1 MPVQPVRHISVA
13 ISRPVKE
20 VYAFLAQPENMP
32 RWASGLGRSLRHVE
46 GTEWLVESPA
56 GPMRVRFSERN
67 PFGVLDHTVVP
78 AHGEAMH
85 NPMRVLANGDGSEV
99 VFSLFQRPGMSDAEF
114 ARDADW
120 VLRDLLAL
128 KAHLECGAGGGT
140 GGASERAGG

>member
-1 MPVQPVRHISVA
+1 MTIERSPG
-13 ISRPVKE
+13 E
-20 VYAFLAQPENMP
+20 VYAFVSDPKNLAA
-32 RWASGLGRSLRHVE
+32 WASGLSAAVK
-46 GTEWLVESPA
+46 
-56 GPMRVRFSERN
+56 VRFVERN

-99 VFSLFQRPGMSDAEF
+99 VFSLFRRPGMSDAEF

-128 KAHLECGAGGGT
+128 KAHLEYGAGGGT
-140 GGASERAGG
+140 GGATERAGG

>member
-13 ISRPVKE
+13 VSRPVGE
-20 VYAFLAQPENMP
+20 VYAFLADPGNMP

-46 GTEWLVESPA
+46 GTDWLAETPT

-99 VFSLFQRPGMSDAEF
+99 VFSLFRRPGMSEAEF

-120 VLRDLLAL
+120 VLRDLMAL
-128 KAHLECGAGGGT
+128 KALLEGGPSG
-140 GGASERAGG
+140 R